1 MNSRLVSVLVLTVII
16 YTINILAYSARLA
29 GIRTQRPAQSRS
41 LYNLLALSSRAAHA
55 VQATLLAG
63 LVDLSA
69 TTASV
74 TGLTSTL
81 RFVLLAAAG
90 GILIGAALVPSVA
103 SLLARGVESYQA
115 RGSIP
120 RVVLHGVS
128 VEGLPR
134 AWGLLRRPR
143 THSVRYA
150 REHRPRKRWIL
161 ITVVVAAVNAVAGPA
176 AQIASVIASEGTRTS
191 LSLPS
196 FFTGLGVI
204 LMTLLVDPVTAQVT
218 DQALRGERPAQDVT
232 VFSVW
237 QIGAQLVGVGL
248 AQLLLVPMARM
259 LAAITGV
266 LVG

>member
-1 MNSRLVSVLVLTVII
+1 MTEH
-16 YTINILAYSARLA
+16 
-29 GIRTQRPAQSRS
+29 PAQSRS

-69 TTASV
+69 TGTPI
-74 TGLTSTL
+74 TDLTSTL
-81 RFVLLAAAG
+81 RLVLLAGAG
-90 GILIGAALVPSVA
+90 GILLGAVLVPSVA
-103 SLLARGVESYQA
+103 SLLSRGVESYQA

-128 VEGLPR
+128 IEGLPR
-134 AWGLLRRPR
+134 AWRLLRRPR

-161 ITVVVAAVNAVAGPA
+161 ITVVVAGLNAVAGPA
-176 AQIASVIASEGTRTS
+176 AQIASVVASEGTRTS

-196 FFTGLGVI
+196 FFTGLGLV
-204 LMTLLVDPVTAQVT
+204 LMTLFVDPVTAQVT
-218 DQALRGERPAQDVT
+218 DQALRGERPVQDVT
-232 VFSVW
+232 VFTVW
-237 QIGAQLVGVGL
+237 QMGAQLVGVL
-248 AQLLLVPMARM
+248 SAQLLLVPMARL
-259 LAAITGV
+259 LAGITGV